1 MYRFSVILVIAA
13 MLACVSCNKRNY
25 SNDDIYG
32 RESRK
37 PKTENT
43 QSAKKSNPGKKKANA
58 TGVDEAWRNLDIKL
72 TRSDNRALYDELK
85 SWLGT
90 PYKYAAMEKGV
101 GTDCSGLTM
110 QVYLT
115 VFKKKIERN
124 SSRQYTQNCTKVSRV
139 DLREG
144 DLVFFNNG
152 NGGGINHVGIYLK
165 EGYFVHAS
173 SSRGVMVNNLAQRY
187 YDSHFYC
194 GGRVTR

>member
-124 SSRQYTQNCTKVSRV
+124 SSRQYTQNCTKVSRD